1 MKLYLS
7 ALCCL
12 FFVAPCLSQS
22 TCRSTDYR
30 TQQLRADPALKQSV
44 VSIEAFTASQVKNRP
59 VILTGGSGGNTGSSG
74 GSSTLSTNATVPV
87 ITIPVIVHIL
97 YHNSGENISDVQ
109 VQSQIDVLN
118 ADYRKFN
125 ADTMGI
131 PPYYRSLAA
140 NCGFRFGLALQDS
153 NGQAITGIVRKY
165 TDVAS
170 FTIDDGIKSAST
182 GGDDAWDRDH
192 YLNVWVG
199 NLTGGIL
206 GYSSIVGGPKATD
219 GVVVLYTAFGTAG
232 TAVAPFN
239 RGRTTTHEVG
249 HWLNLIHTWGDDSCG
264 NDEVADTPP
273 QEGPDYGDPGGIIIS
288 CGNAPYGNLYMD
300 YMDFTDDIGMH
311 LFTFGQRDRMRSL
324 FAPGGFRYPL
334 LSSTVPVAADS
345 PAVVVEPVGGVI
357 ETYPNPAVSSV
368 TVKLADQSD
377 VGGLLDVYDQLGR
390 RVLTIR
396 ITSTYMQLD
405 VSEWNKGMYLLRVKG
420 VGRAASK
427 LLKI

>member
-12 FFVAPCLSQS
+12 FIVVPCLSQS
-22 TCRSTDYR
+22 ICRSTDYR
-30 TQQLRADPALKQSV
+30 RQQLKADPALKQSV
-44 VSIEAFTASQVKNRP
+44 ASIESFTASQVRNRP
-59 VILTGGSGGNTGSSG
+59 VIVTGGSGS
-74 GSSTLSTNATVPV
+74 SSTLSTNSTVPV

-97 YHNSGENISDVQ
+97 YHTSAENISDAQ

-118 ADYRKFN
+118 ADYQKMN
-125 ADTMGI
+125 ADTMEI
-131 PPYYRSLAA
+131 PPNYRSLAA

-153 NGQAITGIVRKY
+153 NGQSITGIVRKY
-165 TDVAS
+165 TDAAS
-170 FTIDDGIKSAST
+170 FTIDDGIKSAAA
-182 GGDDAWDRDH
+182 GGDDAWDRDR

-199 NLTGGIL
+199 NLTGGLL

-219 GVVVLYTAFGTAG
+219 GVVVLYTAFGTTG
-232 TAVAPFN
+232 TAAAPFN
-239 RGRTTTHEVG
+239 RGRTMTHEVG

-273 QEGPDYGDPGGIIIS
+273 QEGPDYGNPSGVILS

-334 LSSTVPVAADS
+334 LSSTVPVAAADS
-345 PAVVVEPVGGVI
+345 AVVVDEPAIGAI

-368 TVKLADQSD
+368 TVKLPALSD

-390 RVLTIR
+390 KILTIR
-396 ITSTYMQLD
+396 ITSPYMQLD
-405 VSEWNKGMYLLRVKG
+405 VSEWNKGMYLLRVEG
-420 VGRAASK
+420 VRRAASK